1 MKKTTYSNLNSSNIL
16 NPPPAS
22 GQSSSL
28 DRRTALVGIGGCG
41 LGLCG
46 LAGCN
51 TAPITGRR
59 RVLLTPENQEIQ
71 LGLQAYQQTLQD
83 ERLSSDT
90 ATANLV
96 KQVGKRIAEVSNR
109 SDFAWEFNLIASPS
123 QNAFALPGGKVAV
136 YEGILPVCQD
146 EGGLAVVMAHEVAH
160 ALARHG
166 GERMSQ
172 QTAVDVGKQ
181 VASKFTQ
188 AKFPDKAEMVAKYYG
203 AATEYGLLL
212 PFSRKHE
219 AEADHIGIILMA
231 RAGYDPMAAPA
242 FWTRFGSSKQ
252 GEKTPEWLSTHPTDA
267 RRADNLMALMEQAQA
282 EYQKAPRKLG
292 MGQRFG

>member
-1 MKKTTYSNLNSSNIL
+1 MRKSIHSQL
-16 NPPPAS
+16 NPQTPP
-22 GQSSSL
+22 L
-28 DRRTALVGIGGCG
+28 DRRTALLGIGGCG

-46 LAGCN
+46 LSGCN
-51 TAPITGRR
+51 AAPVTGRQ

-71 LGLQAYQQTLQD
+71 LGLQAYQQTLQ
-83 ERLSSDT
+83 EETLSRDVAMS
-90 ATANLV
+90 NLV
-96 KQVGKRIAEVSNR
+96 KRVGNRIAEVSQR
-109 SDFAWEFNLIASPS
+109 SDFDWEFNLIASTS

-146 EGGLAVVMAHEVAH
+146 EAGLAVVMAHEVGH

-166 GERMSQ
+166 GERMTQ
-172 QTAVDVGKQ
+172 QKVVDVGKQ

-188 AKFPDKAEMVAKYYG
+188 SKFPDKAEMVAKYYG
-203 AATEYGLLL
+203 AATEYGILL
-212 PFSRKHE
+212 PFSRRHE

-242 FWTRFGSSKQ
+242 FWTRFGSIKT

-267 RRADNLMALMEQAQA
+267 RRSDNLMALMDQAQA

-292 MGQRFG
+292 MGERLI

>member
-1 MKKTTYSNLNSSNIL
+1 MARSATFPDPCQDFKQNFEPEPTTMKNTSHSKLSSSIQDSS
-16 NPPPAS
+16 PAAD
-22 GQSSSL
+22 QASSL

-46 LAGCN
+46 LVGCN

-59 RVLLTPENQEIQ
+59 RLLLTPENQEIQ
-71 LGLQAYQQTLQD
+71 LGLQAYQQTLQE
-83 ERLSSDT
+83 ERLSSDA

-96 KQVGKRIAEVSNR
+96 KQVGHRIAEVSNR
-109 SDFAWEFNLIASPS
+109 SDFDWEFNLIASPS

-146 EGGLAVVMAHEVAH
+146 EAGLAVVMAHEVAH

-166 GERMSQ
+166 GERMTQ
-172 QTAVDVGKQ
+172 ETAVNVGKQ
-181 VASKFTQ
+181 VASRFTQ

-231 RAGYDPMAAPA
+231 RAGYDPLAAPA
-242 FWTRFGSSKQ
+242 FWTRFGSLKQ
-252 GEKTPEWLSTHPTDA
+252 GEKTP
-267 RRADNLMALMEQAQA
+267 
-282 EYQKAPRKLG
+282 
-292 MGQRFG
+292 